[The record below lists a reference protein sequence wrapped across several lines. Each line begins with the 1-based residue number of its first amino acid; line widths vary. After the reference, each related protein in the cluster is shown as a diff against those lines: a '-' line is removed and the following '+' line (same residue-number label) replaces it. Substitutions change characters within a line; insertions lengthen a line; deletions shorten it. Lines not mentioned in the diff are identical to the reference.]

1 MAPDQVGSKGVA
13 DIFDDLKPLDM
24 LSSPQT
30 VTRSLAVTYE
40 HLKGAELPDTTTLN
54 FQNLITNL
62 KNQRE
67 FQEHFQNSWT
77 SFDAMVEN
85 GGSDYLFEVL
95 LDQARTSPKRRKLLS
110 LRTNLESDLERLFLE
125 ALPGQNDDARF
136 RRSVERWADRIDR
149 NINAD
154 NVQSMSFML
163 RRLMHCPSEILDP
176 IPLNARNSKELIAF
190 VANQINHWRDNAK
203 TLATRSLTDY
213 GFEDER
219 GMSDAV
225 TAITDSIDQ
234 SAVVHWVREYLG
246 HFNNRRDALSGRS
259 FLSQKLS
266 RVLMPI
272 YDDRVNM
279 NQANIDQAMKLQQ
292 KPGPTVSRASS
303 PHDSL
308 FVNPFLVYLRNLSQ
322 NLGKH
327 VRPQLPGDEELADI
341 FEQFNLAVQG
351 ANR

>member
-1 MAPDQVGSKGVA
+1 
-13 DIFDDLKPLDM
+13 
-24 LSSPQT
+24 
-30 VTRSLAVTYE
+30 VTYE
-40 HLKGAELPDTTTLN
+40 HLKGAELPDTTTPN
-54 FQNLITNL
+54 FKNLINKL
-62 KNQRE
+62 KHQKE

-95 LDQARTSPKRRKLLS
+95 LDQARTSPKRGKLLS
-110 LRTNLESDLERLFLE
+110 LRTNMESDLERLFLE

-149 NINAD
+149 KINAD

-176 IPLNARNSKELIAF
+176 IPQNARNSNEVIAF
-190 VANQINHWRDNAK
+190 VANQLNHWRDNAK

-266 RVLMPI
+266 RILMPI
-272 YDDRVNM
+272 HDDRANVNHED
-279 NQANIDQAMKLQQ
+279 IYDAMILQQ
-292 KPGPTVSRASS
+292 NHMNLTGPTLSSS
-303 PHDSL
+303 PHYSL
-308 FVNPFLVYLRNLSQ
+308 FVKPFLDYLRKLSQ
-322 NLGKH
+322 NLGEH
-327 VRPQLPGDEELADI
+327 VRPQLPGDKELADI
-341 FEQFNLAVQG
+341 YEQFYLAVKG